1 MGACQRFPQSRVRFS
16 LLSEIKNLFRI
27 GTVSAFFCALPSVP
41 KESVAIDAWPT
52 VRVDLTVN
60 ENPGQR
66 LDKIVSC

>member
-1 MGACQRFPQSRVRFS
+1 MVSA
-16 LLSEIKNLFRI
+16 LFR
-27 GTVSAFFCALPSVP
+27 ALPSVP
-41 KESVAIDAWPT
+41 KESAAINAWPT